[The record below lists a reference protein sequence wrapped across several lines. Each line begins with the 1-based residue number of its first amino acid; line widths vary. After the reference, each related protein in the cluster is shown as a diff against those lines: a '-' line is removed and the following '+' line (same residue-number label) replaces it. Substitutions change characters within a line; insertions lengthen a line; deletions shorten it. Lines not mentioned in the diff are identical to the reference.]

1 MLRQRILTALVLLA
15 IVLPAL
21 FYPDPRAFNGVVLLA
36 IAAAAWEWGRLSG
49 WSQLLA
55 LALGAACAALC
66 VLAWGLIGGAGA
78 PLWLWAL
85 GAGAWVLG
93 GGLLLRAGVAGW
105 PRIPQAL
112 RLLGGLLALWLAW
125 LAVAQARGQGVNF
138 LLSILALVWVADIGA
153 YFAGRALGLRF
164 TRGKLAPTISPGK
177 SWEGVWGGML
187 ATVVL
192 AIVWVV
198 LDAAQ
203 PTWPP
208 SFYSHVQ
215 RSVGWPGLV
224 VVVLCLAAMS
234 VVGDLVES
242 LIKRSVGVK
251 DSSHLLPGHGGVL
264 DRIDALLPTLPL
276 AMMVFSWIHTP

>member
-66 VLAWGLIGGAGA
+66 VLAWGLLGAAGA
-78 PLWLWAL
+78 PLWLWAF

-192 AIVWVV
+192 AVGWVV
-198 LDAAQ
+198 LDAVQ
-203 PTWPP
+203 PSWSP

-215 RSVGWPGLV
+215 RNAGWPALV
-224 VVVLCLAAMS
+224 AVVLCLAAMS

>member
-21 FYPDPRAFNGVVLLA
+21 FHPDPRAFNGVVLLA

-66 VLAWGLIGGAGA
+66 VLAWGLIGAAGA

-203 PTWPP
+203 PTWSP

>member
-55 LALGAACAALC
+55 LVLGAACAALC
-66 VLAWGLIGGAGA
+66 VLAWGLLGAAGA
-78 PLWLWAL
+78 PLWLWAF

>member
-49 WSQLLA
+49 WSQWLA

-66 VLAWGLIGGAGA
+66 VLAWGLIGAAGA

-105 PRIPQAL
+105 PRIPQAV

-138 LLSILALVWVADIGA
+138 LLSILALVWVADVGA

-192 AIVWVV
+192 AVGWVV

-203 PTWPP
+203 PSWSP

-215 RSVGWPGLV
+215 RNAGWPALV
-224 VVVLCLAAMS
+224 AVVLCLAAMS

>member
-21 FYPDPRAFNGVVLLA
+21 FHPDPRAFNGVVLLA

-66 VLAWGLIGGAGA
+66 VLAWGLLGAAGA
-78 PLWLWAL
+78 PLWLWAF
-85 GAGAWVLG
+85 GAGTWVLG

-203 PTWPP
+203 PTWSP

-215 RSVGWPGLV
+215 RNAGWPALV
-224 VVVLCLAAMS
+224 AVVLCLAAMS

>member
-66 VLAWGLIGGAGA
+66 VLAWGLLGAAGA
-78 PLWLWAL
+78 PLWLWAF

-138 LLSILALVWVADIGA
+138 LLSILALVWVADVGA

-203 PTWPP
+203 PTWSP

-215 RSVGWPGLV
+215 RNAGWPALV
-224 VVVLCLAAMS
+224 AVVLCLAAMS